1 MQVIIIDGNNCL
13 FRFGHVSLNLKV
25 GGKGTGVA
33 YHLLKFLLRAKR
45 AYPQARFVMCWDSTR
60 QCQQWQENW
69 RVKLFPAYKTNR
81 DVKVLTAAEQKT
93 KDFIMAQKDMVNDL
107 MLALGIPYISVAGL
121 EADDLIGIIARQC
134 KKGKWTPIV
143 YSSDKDFLQLICK
156 GITVIRPTPG
166 GKLEEAGDNHVFE
179 LFGCTVDDVLKV
191 RAIAGDTGDG
201 IPPAVHR
208 IGTKRAVVLVNDGA
222 NPELKTF
229 AEHGQT
235 TQSLIITLKDGWKQV
250 HLNWRIMRILS
261 IPHEKLLGQLNASV
275 LKTNCA
281 GVIDELK
288 RPAVCDYKGLMD
300 LLGRYQLGEAIADR
314 QKLRRIQL

>member
-1 MQVIIIDGNNCL
+1 MHVVIIDGTNCL
-13 FRFGHVSLNLKV
+13 YRFGHVSQNLKV
-25 GGKGTGVA
+25 GSKGTGVA

-45 AYPQARFVMCWDSTR
+45 KYPQARFVVCWDSSR
-60 QCQQWQENW
+60 QCQAWQQNW

-81 DVKVLTAAEQKT
+81 DIKQLTAVEQKA
-93 KDFIMAQKDMVNDL
+93 KDFIMAQRSMIEDL
-107 MLALGIPYISVAGL
+107 LLALGIPYLSVAGL
-121 EADDLIGIIARQC
+121 EADDLMGILAYQC
-134 KKGKWTPIV
+134 KMQRWKPVI
-143 YSSDKDFLQLICK
+143 YSSDKDFLQLLCK
-156 GITVIRPTPG
+156 GITVVRPVPG
-166 GKLEEAGDNHVFE
+166 GKMEEAGDNHVYE

-208 IGTKRAVVLVNDGA
+208 IGLKRALVLVNDGA

-235 TQSLIITLKDGWKQV
+235 TQSLIITLKDEWKQV
-250 HLNWRIMRILS
+250 HLNWRIMKILMK
-261 IPHEKLLGQLNASV
+261 PNENLLGQLNASV

-281 GVIDELK
+281 GVISELQ
-288 RPAVCDYKGLMD
+288 RPADCDYKGLMD
-300 LLGRYQLGEAIADR
+300 LLGRYQLSEAIAER